1 MAKVSQRSLVQRL
14 DAASAEMSMSPAQ
27 LEQLDSLNLVHVFA
41 RCCDNHEKLSTTLVD
56 IVKILRER
64 RFYVDT
70 PHEASTVRDLI
81 KSACGATRKKADTT
95 ERYVSS
101 LVKCLRMPPHVFK
114 AMPSISITHLKL
126 PNVEWYGV
134 GDDVDM
140 NISDA
145 WSHAIVIET
154 KYVVAT
160 NVNDVRIQY
169 VGHPKG
175 RKNPTWVNK
184 AHLREHFPDTAVVG
198 PDDTFSAASIK
209 EDLRCKIQEIHKS
222 PGQRSSSPSYRPES
236 SSDGASIQSPR
247 DDEVADSN
255 AGPSPSSAD
264 SVQLRRSARDK
275 TTHIASSDKEVSTT
289 RHKSKPA
296 SKTPSTTSGAPKRPK
311 VSDPPAGLATS
322 RVEDFFWSTLP
333 ACTSQC
339 IVTLELLDSGK
350 DVHEDVE
357 KEGVAMLTSRCH
369 ALHKLYG
376 NAEFLVFLDVAVES
390 LANYEGKENSYS
402 RKFMVDKLR
411 QFGFV
416 ISPRMWTKLE
426 LLMLMIIIM
435 DPELLYMGIRQK
447 DSKNERDQNR

>member
-27 LEQLDSLNLVHVFA
+27 LEQLDSLDLVHVFA

-64 RFYVDT
+64 RFYMT
-70 PHEASTVRDLI
+70 TCHEASAVRDLI
-81 KSACGATRKKADTT
+81 KSANQKKADTIQ
-95 ERYVSS
+95 RYVSS

-126 PNVEWYGV
+126 PNVKWYGV

-140 NISDA
+140 YISAA

-154 KYVVAT
+154 KDVVAT

-222 PGQRSSSPSYRPES
+222 PGQRSSSPSYRLES
-236 SSDGASIQSPR
+236 SSDGAA
-247 DDEVADSN
+247 DDQLAAKRQRFRAVMPSALLFPSTPPP
-255 AGPSPSSAD
+255 PSP
-264 SVQLRRSARDK
+264 LL
-275 TTHIASSDKEVSTT
+275 
-289 RHKSKPA
+289 
-296 SKTPSTTSGAPKRPK
+296 PSPTAIP
-311 VSDPPAGLATS
+311 
-322 RVEDFFWSTLP
+322 
-333 ACTSQC
+333 Q
-339 IVTLELLDSGK
+339 EL
-350 DVHEDVE
+350 
-357 KEGVAMLTSRCH
+357 
-369 ALHKLYG
+369 
-376 NAEFLVFLDVAVES
+376 S
-390 LANYEGKENSYS
+390 L
-402 RKFMVDKLR
+402 
-411 QFGFV
+411 
-416 ISPRMWTKLE
+416 
-426 LLMLMIIIM
+426 
-435 DPELLYMGIRQK
+435 
-447 DSKNERDQNR
+447 